1 MAKNGSNRANVVFM
15 PSGKRGS
22 VEKGTTILKA
32 AQELAVDLNSICGG
46 RGRCSKCQ
54 VEPIFGEFSKLNLI
68 SKEMVTHGVL
78 SLALCAAVPDPA
90 SMIEQI

>member
-68 SKEMVTHGVL
+68 SKESQAFRKLMKQKLFTEKKSVSNHVG
-78 SLALCAAVPDPA
+78 D
-90 SMIEQI
+90 

>member
-68 SKEMVTHGVL
+68 SKISKSSFL
-78 SLALCAAVPDPA
+78 SNYLPMNLT
-90 SMIEQI
+90 IFWNINN